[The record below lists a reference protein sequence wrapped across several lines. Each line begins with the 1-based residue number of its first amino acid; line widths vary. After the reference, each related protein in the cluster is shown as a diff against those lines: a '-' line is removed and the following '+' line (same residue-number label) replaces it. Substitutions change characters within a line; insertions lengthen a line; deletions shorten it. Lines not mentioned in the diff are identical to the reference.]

1 MNYYYFNGLYIK
13 SEIPLVPLTP
23 SPSIKVDVTIS
34 LAKVPT
40 QLVQPIMQ
48 EATFM
53 LKRDEALIML
63 PGIARMLITNGSNIS
78 IELDSNCPANDL
90 SVFILTIA
98 WAALSYQR
106 GRNLLKGSLI
116 ELNNQAWLISGV
128 SPIGSSTFALAMHK
142 YLDAKVTSDEFCS
155 YYHTDK
161 GIMVEPGISALKL
174 WHNSLDFFNI
184 DSSNLSKVRT
194 QLHKFWLPLSTT
206 EQTSNAIPT
215 SPLRLTGIISL
226 QQWRSDELSPIGLQY
241 IKGFKALKKTH
252 HHGFHR
258 VYLNGQHLWQQRF
271 EEGLKLAQS
280 CKLTTYTF
288 KREMRSLRESC
299 LHLQEQINK

>member
-1 MNYYYFNGLYIK
+1 MNYYHFNGLFIK
-13 SEIPLVPLTP
+13 SEIPLIPLIP
-23 SPSIKVDVTIS
+23 CQSIKADVAIS

-40 QLVQPIMQ
+40 SLVQPIMQ

-53 LKRDEALIML
+53 LKQNETLIIL
-63 PGIARMLITNGSNIS
+63 PGIARLLISNGTNIS

-90 SVFILTIA
+90 SPFILTIA

-116 ELNNQAWLISGV
+116 ELNNQIWLISGV
-128 SPIGSSTFALAMHK
+128 SPIGSSTFALAMHE
-142 YLDAKVTSDEFCS
+142 YLSAKLISDEFCS

-161 GIMVEPGISALKL
+161 AILVETGIPALKL
-174 WHNSLDFFNI
+174 WQNSLEFFDI
-184 DSSNLSKVRT
+184 EHRNLSKIRT
-194 QLHKFWLPLSTT
+194 QLNKYWLPLSTI
-206 EQTSNAIPT
+206 EQTSNSIPT
-215 SPLRLTGIISL
+215 SPLKLTGIISL
-226 QQWRSDELSPIGLQY
+226 QEWRSDELSPIGLQY

-271 EEGLKLAQS
+271 EEGLKLSQY

-288 KREMRSLRESC
+288 KRDLSSLQQSC